1 MEGLDARQEAE
12 VARHLR
18 LLAADAAALARGMD
32 LDYPE
37 IFQDRQ
43 RERYQFHVDMMLT
56 ELNRLIMLS
65 PLEVQGL
72 VGSMGSR
79 SCAWFLSDLA
89 TALSRDRAAGDFF
102 REQQR
107 RWEERRVDLRLQALE
122 ERVFGN
128 E

>member
-1 MEGLDARQEAE
+1 MEGLDNRQEAE
-12 VARHLR
+12 VARQLR
-18 LLAADAAALARGMD
+18 LLVADAAALARGMD

-56 ELNRLIMLS
+56 ELNRLIVLS
-65 PLEVQGL
+65 ALEVQGL
-72 VGSMGSR
+72 VGSMR
-79 SCAWFLSDLA
+79 SKTCAWFLSDLA
-89 TALSRDRAAGDFF
+89 TALSRDRPAADFF

-107 RWEERRVDLRLQALE
+107 RWEQRRVELRLQALE
-122 ERVFGN
+122 EQVFGN